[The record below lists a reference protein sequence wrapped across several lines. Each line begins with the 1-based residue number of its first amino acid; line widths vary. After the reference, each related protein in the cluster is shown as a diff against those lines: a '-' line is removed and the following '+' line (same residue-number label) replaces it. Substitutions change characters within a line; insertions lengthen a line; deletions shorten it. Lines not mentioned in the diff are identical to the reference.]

1 MSPQTFAKKA
11 SPLESMANFKQSAL
25 PTDET
30 LHLLFV
36 GGTWNTVSVV
46 LIRFLPN
53 LLIIFLALFIE
64 PSELGVYS
72 YILASYTVLSLL
84 ADLGIAF
91 ALQKFIQENLAETAQ
106 MATTALALR
115 LFSSVAL
122 GAFCMAADHFW
133 RALKGQGLYISL
145 LLVSSAFGTAIFVLN
160 ARLKYKKA
168 SLITMA
174 RTVFWFVLAMILV
187 SAGLHISGPIWAF
200 ILSYVFFGVLT
211 IFLEK
216 SLFGKRFDWHFVR
229 KIIRFGVPMTAAS
242 AFNVLATQAG
252 VLGIAYMM
260 TESEV
265 GIYKLATTFGM
276 IPMLLGDALVL
287 PLLPLVKKGM
297 IDNAKET
304 AELIRLLIRFLTVAG
319 LFMLGAGIVLAKP
332 LINLVF
338 GTVYQNAVE
347 PSRILLGASFLGLLF
362 TVLLSVLYMSDH
374 LKIAAKIT
382 GIVAVLSVGGNLAL
396 VPTRGASGAAF
407 SLLIAFGIGLSLV
420 GVWLRRRLSVWLEWR
435 KYGIYALSMVEMGIL
450 LVLFVS
456 FMRSQVVSLLGGMIL
471 APCLYILALI
481 IQKGLTRAEI
491 SHLLQIIKVKSKSR
505 WMSGM
510 GIR

>member
-1 MSPQTFAKKA
+1 VSPQTFVKKT
-11 SPLESMANFKQSAL
+11 SPSESMANFKPSAL
-25 PTDET
+25 PINET
-30 LHLLFV
+30 LHLLIV
-36 GGTWNTVSVV
+36 GGAWNTISAIVNRV
-46 LIRFLPN
+46 LPN
-53 LLIIFLALFIE
+53 LLIIVLALFVK
-64 PSELGVYS
+64 PSELGIYS
-72 YILASYTVLSLL
+72 YILAAYLVLSLL

-91 ALQKFIQENLAETAQ
+91 SLQKFIQESLAETAT
-106 MATTALALR
+106 MATTALVLR
-115 LFSSVAL
+115 ILSSIAL
-122 GAFCMAADHFW
+122 GAFCMAADYFW
-133 RALKGQGLYISL
+133 RALKGQSLYISL

-168 SLITMA
+168 SLLTMA

-187 SAGLHISGPIWAF
+187 SAGLHISGPIWAL
-200 ILSYVFFGVLT
+200 ILSYVIFGVLT

-229 KIIRFGVPMTAAS
+229 KIIQFGVPMTAAS
-242 AFNVLATQAG
+242 SFNVLATQAG
-252 VLGIAYMM
+252 VLGIAYLM

-304 AELIRLLIRFLTVAG
+304 AELIRLLIRFLTIVG
-319 LFMLGAGIVLAKP
+319 FFMLGAGLVLVKP
-332 LINLVF
+332 LINLFF

-362 TVLLSVLYMSDH
+362 TVLLSILYMSDH
-374 LKIAAKIT
+374 LKIAAEIT
-382 GIVAVLSVGGNLAL
+382 GIVAALSVGGSLAL
-396 VPTRGASGAAF
+396 IPARGATGAAF
-407 SLLIAFGIGLSLV
+407 SLLFAFGIGLLLV
-420 GVWLRRRLSVWLEWR
+420 GGWLRRRLSVWLEWR
-435 KYGIYALSMVEMGIL
+435 KYGISALSMVEMGIL
-450 LVLFVS
+450 LAFFVS
-456 FMRSQVVSLLGGMIL
+456 PIRSQVVSLLGGMIL

-491 SHLLQIIKVKSKSR
+491 FRLLQIMKVKSKSR
-505 WMSGM
+505 WLSGM
-510 GIR
+510 SNR